1 MVDDDLSVLGIR
13 DGWTVDGGVATYWPP
28 AVEWRAVVRRP
39 VIAARAFERFHVVLI
54 DPTGRAAYV
63 RKATSVGE
71 ALRLA
76 EGSVRAKA
84 YRGRHRAGR
93 GPVATR

>member
-1 MVDDDLSVLGIR
+1 M
-13 DGWTVDGGVATYWPP
+13 ATYWPP
-28 AVEWRAVVRRP
+28 SGGWRAVVRRP
-39 VIAARAFERFHVVLI
+39 VIVARAYERFHVVLV
-54 DPTGRAAYV
+54 DPQGRATYV

-84 YRGRHRAGR
+84 YTGRHRAE
-93 GPVATR
+93 P

>member
-13 DGWTVDGGVATYWPP
+13 EGWSVDGAVATYAAPF
-28 AVEWRAVVRRP
+28 VDWRAVVRRP
-39 VIAARAFERFHVVLI
+39 VVASRAFERFHVALI
-54 DPTGRAAYV
+54 DPRGRAAYV

-84 YRGRHRAGR
+84 YRGRHRAE
-93 GPVATR
+93 P